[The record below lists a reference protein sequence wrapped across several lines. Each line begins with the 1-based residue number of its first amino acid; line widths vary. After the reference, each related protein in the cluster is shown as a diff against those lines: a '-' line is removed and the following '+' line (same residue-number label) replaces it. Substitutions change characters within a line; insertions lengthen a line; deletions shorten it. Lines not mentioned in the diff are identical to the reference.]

1 MLLLGDHVCAPG
13 CAPTAA
19 RESRCEAGSGS
30 ARSCQDLKS
39 RHLCVRLLGSHGAP
53 PPCHAANSVSM
64 VKVSQSATAKCS
76 AARASEAHQVSLVI
90 DWVHGGGYRKAVG
103 GGGGS
108 GSCAVV
114 GPLLNTAAL
123 QAPMGDRRHGHAYG
137 GPLQVQEGSTGTWK
151 GFISGP

>member
-1 MLLLGDHVCAPG
+1 
-13 CAPTAA
+13 
-19 RESRCEAGSGS
+19 
-30 ARSCQDLKS
+30 
-39 RHLCVRLLGSHGAP
+39 
-53 PPCHAANSVSM
+53 M

-76 AARASEAHQVSLVI
+76 AARASEAHQGADLPPSCSFEYHILICFLCYVCAVSLVI